1 MIGIVICTH
10 SDFASGLKNAC
21 EMIAGPQENLDAICF
36 DGQEDLMDLGNRIKE
51 VGDKNEEC
59 IYVVD
64 LVNATPFNASLI
76 AIAGTDNVVLS
87 GASIPMMIELL
98 IRRNGF
104 EGSAEELAKEIVN
117 SSSDYVSVK
126 HSRDIFN

>member
-104 EGSAEELAKEIVN
+104 EGSSEELAKEIVN